1 MASSPTPFLCSNN
14 KSDTFTLPLSL
25 SLSPSHTHVHTHRH
39 THTHTHTQPRAHT
52 HTHTLTHIHT
62 HSHTHTDAHTAAH
75 TPTQPHTRPISLS
88 VLRRF
93 WNHFLFWVLQHSQGM
108 LKFLFIHVLKLWSLE
123 LRAANNASLGNS
135 LHWAILGNMFLPFG
149 WFLHHVKRIPLVWIF
164 GWILNAT
171 LIETAFWMN
180 FRWVWD

>member
-25 SLSPSHTHVHTHRH
+25 SPSHTHVHTHRH
-39 THTHTHTQPRAHT
+39 THTHSRAH
-52 HTHTLTHIHT
+52 THIHT
-62 HSHTHTDAHTAAH
+62 HSHIHSHTHSHTHTPTR
-75 TPTQPHTRPISLS
+75 TQPHTLRHSRTLALSLFQSCVVFETISFS
-88 VLRRF
+88 GF
-93 WNHFLFWVLQHSQGM
+93 FNIQQGM
-108 LKFLFIHVLKLWSLE
+108 LRFLFIHVLKLWSLE

-135 LHWAILGNMFLPFG
+135 LHWAILGNLLIPFG